1 METTYRCPLT
11 DEMDKGVVFTHAME
25 YLLSHKKELNWI
37 RWSREVDGPTVGHTE
52 WSQKDNYP
60 KYVESRKMVQVNLLP
75 GHRDAVTENGRMDM
89 SGGEGDR

>member
-37 RWSREVDGPTVGHTE
+37 ICREVDGPTVSHTE
-52 WSQKDNYP
+52 
-60 KYVESRKMVQVNLLP
+60 
-75 GHRDAVTENGRMDM
+75 
-89 SGGEGDR
+89 